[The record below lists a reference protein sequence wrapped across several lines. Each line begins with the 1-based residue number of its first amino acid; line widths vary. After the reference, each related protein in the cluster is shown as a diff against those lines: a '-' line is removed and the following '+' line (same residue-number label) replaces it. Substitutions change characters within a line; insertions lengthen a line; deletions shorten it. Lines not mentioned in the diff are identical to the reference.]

1 MAYPSSS
8 KCQFQV
14 FVSFRGA
21 DTRNKFTS
29 HLLESLKRKG
39 IDTFSDKK
47 LPRGDELSVL
57 YGRIEQSHMSIIVFS
72 ERYADS
78 TWCLE
83 ELRKIMQRREKFGHG
98 VIPIFYKVKKSDV
111 ATQKGSFGAPFRTP
125 EESFK
130 GDGHKIEEWK
140 DALRTASNVLGFV
153 YPEDRPETEFID
165 DIAKSTLKML
175 HDLCPCETSCLPG
188 IESRSKELEELLMFG
203 NDECVRTIG
212 VLGMTGIG
220 KTEVAKN
227 VYKRNCSQFDGYD
240 FVDDIDK
247 ELEWHQ
253 LCHLRENLLCKVL
266 DVEKLDVRAHG
277 ILENY
282 LPNKKLF
289 ILLDNVTDQEQID
302 VLIGEKAVYRK
313 GTRIVIITRDKKLL
327 ENKVDAT
334 YVVPRLNDREA
345 MELFCF
351 YAFPGNLYPSEEFMD
366 LSEKFVYYA
375 KGHPSALKI
384 IGSALLKKD
393 KSYWVW
399 KWESLEVM
407 PDKDIR
413 TALEKSYK
421 KLDDQQK
428 SMFLDIACFFRSEKA
443 DFVTSILKSDD
454 FSVAAVMKELEDK
467 CLLTISYD
475 RLEMH
480 DLLQMMGKYIEYE
493 SSITKVGKRRRPWK
507 LKDIRG
513 ILERN
518 KGNKYVRGIFLN
530 MSDVERIK
538 LSPAAFLRMSNLKFL
553 KFHSS
558 HCSQWCDNDHK
569 FQFCKGLDQ
578 FPDELVYLHWQGYPY
593 DYLPSD
599 FNPEELVYLNLRY
612 SLIKEL
618 WEEEQNTEN
627 LRWVDLSQ
635 SKGLLNLSGLS
646 KAKNLERL
654 DLEGCTSLDAL
665 GPAIE
670 KMKKLI
676 SLNLRDCTS
685 LKSLPEGIN
694 LESLK
699 TLILSGCSNLQD
711 FHIISESIESLYLEG
726 SAIEQVVEHIQ
737 SLRSLIFLNLKNCR
751 RLRCLPNDLYKLK
764 SLQELILSG
773 CSALESLPP
782 IREEMECLEIL
793 LMDGTSIKQTP
804 ETICLSNLKI
814 FSFCESSIDDSTGLA
829 LLPFS
834 GSSRLSD
841 LYLANCNISRLP
853 NNFSSSLHSLRC
865 LCLSRNN
872 IETLPESIEKL
883 YSLLLLDL
891 KHCRKLTS
899 LPVFPSNLQCLD
911 AHGCVSLENVAKQV
925 KVPLVA
931 ERMHTNFI
939 FTDCFMLNRAEQ
951 EAIVAQAQLKSQL
964 LARTSLQYNLK
975 GLVMDPLATVCFPG
989 SDIPSWLC
997 QQRMG
1002 SSIETDLV
1010 SHWCNSK
1017 FIGVSLS
1024 VVVSFKGH
1032 EDYHVNRLSVRCK
1045 CNFKNQN
1052 GQSISF
1058 SFSLGGW
1065 NDSCG
1070 SSCHE
1075 PRKLGSDHVFISY
1088 NKCNVPVFRWSEGSD
1103 EANRCRPTSAAFE
1116 FYLTDDTEKKLES
1129 CKVTRCGMSLLY
1141 APDENDR
1148 GFQGTRVTD
1157 IVEHTSSEAF
1167 VPIRGWSHSQVG
1179 ERRNAKGKAMYMNN
1193 GYNYDFEWRKRIKR
1207 CGSGGSNV
1215 ADLAEQALRI
1225 WRIKWIK

>member
-1 MAYPSSS
+1 M
-8 KCQFQV
+8 F
-14 FVSFRGA
+14 
-21 DTRNKFTS
+21 
-29 HLLESLKRKG
+29 
-39 IDTFSDKK
+39 
-47 LPRGDELSVL
+47 
-57 YGRIEQSHMSIIVFS
+57 
-72 ERYADS
+72 
-78 TWCLE
+78 
-83 ELRKIMQRREKFGHG
+83 
-98 VIPIFYKVKKSDV
+98 KVV
-111 ATQKGSFGAPFRTP
+111 
-125 EESFK
+125 

-282 LPNKKLF
+282 LPNKKL
-289 ILLDNVTDQEQID
+289 
-302 VLIGEKAVYRK
+302 
-313 GTRIVIITRDKKLL
+313 
-327 ENKVDAT
+327 
-334 YVVPRLNDREA
+334 
-345 MELFCF
+345 
-351 YAFPGNLYPSEEFMD
+351 
-366 LSEKFVYYA
+366 
-375 KGHPSALKI
+375 
-384 IGSALLKKD
+384 
-393 KSYWVW
+393 
-399 KWESLEVM
+399 
-407 PDKDIR
+407 
-413 TALEKSYK
+413 
-421 KLDDQQK
+421 
-428 SMFLDIACFFRSEKA
+428 
-443 DFVTSILKSDD
+443 
-454 FSVAAVMKELEDK
+454 
-467 CLLTISYD
+467 
-475 RLEMH
+475 LEMH

-618 WEEEQNTEN
+618 WEEEQ
-627 LRWVDLSQ
+627 
-635 SKGLLNLSGLS
+635 
-646 KAKNLERL
+646 
-654 DLEGCTSLDAL
+654 
-665 GPAIE
+665 
-670 KMKKLI
+670 
-676 SLNLRDCTS
+676 
-685 LKSLPEGIN
+685 
-694 LESLK
+694 
-699 TLILSGCSNLQD
+699 
-711 FHIISESIESLYLEG
+711 
-726 SAIEQVVEHIQ
+726 
-737 SLRSLIFLNLKNCR
+737 
-751 RLRCLPNDLYKLK
+751 
-764 SLQELILSG
+764 
-773 CSALESLPP
+773 
-782 IREEMECLEIL
+782 
-793 LMDGTSIKQTP
+793 TP

-939 FTDCFMLNRAEQ
+939 FTDCFMLDRAEQ
-951 EAIVAQAQLKSQL
+951 EAI
-964 LARTSLQYNLK
+964 

-989 SDIPSWLC
+989 SDIPSWLF

-1179 ERRNAKGKAMYMNN
+1179 ERRNDMLDCVVLRPVLFIAAGSSCSGKNILKMHALNFDADASSRDCVPNKALVVYQRPKVFTNLSIRQ
-1193 GYNYDFEWRKRIKR
+1193 GIFEELKATRRFTAR
-1207 CGSGGSNV
+1207 
-1215 ADLAEQALRI
+1215 
-1225 WRIKWIK
+1225 

>member
-1 MAYPSSS
+1 MDGTSIRQTPEMICLSNLKLFSFCGSSI
-8 KCQFQV
+8 K
-14 FVSFRGA
+14 
-21 DTRNKFTS
+21 
-29 HLLESLKRKG
+29 
-39 IDTFSDKK
+39 
-47 LPRGDELSVL
+47 
-57 YGRIEQSHMSIIVFS
+57 
-72 ERYADS
+72 DS
-78 TWCLE
+78 TWLVLLPFSGNSCLWDLYLTNCNIYKLPDNFSS
-83 ELRKIMQRREKFGHG
+83 LRSLRCLCLSRNDIETLPESIEKLYSLLLLDLKHCRNLNSLPVLPHNLQYVDAHGCVSLEKVAKPVTLPLVTQRMHTTF
-98 VIPIFYKVKKSDV
+98 IFTDCFKLNRAEQESIVDQAQLKSQLL
-111 ATQKGSFGAPFRTP
+111 ART
-125 EESFK
+125 SLQHN
-130 GDGHKIEEWK
+130 HKIP
-140 DALRTASNVLGFV
+140 S
-153 YPEDRPETEFID
+153 
-165 DIAKSTLKML
+165 
-175 HDLCPCETSCLPG
+175 PCSLTFLSC
-188 IESRSKELEELLMFG
+188 
-203 NDECVRTIG
+203 
-212 VLGMTGIG
+212 
-220 KTEVAKN
+220 
-227 VYKRNCSQFDGYD
+227 YQ
-240 FVDDIDK
+240 
-247 ELEWHQ
+247 
-253 LCHLRENLLCKVL
+253 
-266 DVEKLDVRAHG
+266 
-277 ILENY
+277 
-282 LPNKKLF
+282 
-289 ILLDNVTDQEQID
+289 
-302 VLIGEKAVYRK
+302 
-313 GTRIVIITRDKKLL
+313 
-327 ENKVDAT
+327 
-334 YVVPRLNDREA
+334 
-345 MELFCF
+345 
-351 YAFPGNLYPSEEFMD
+351 
-366 LSEKFVYYA
+366 
-375 KGHPSALKI
+375 
-384 IGSALLKKD
+384 
-393 KSYWVW
+393 
-399 KWESLEVM
+399 
-407 PDKDIR
+407 
-413 TALEKSYK
+413 
-421 KLDDQQK
+421 
-428 SMFLDIACFFRSEKA
+428 
-443 DFVTSILKSDD
+443 
-454 FSVAAVMKELEDK
+454 
-467 CLLTISYD
+467 
-475 RLEMH
+475 
-480 DLLQMMGKYIEYE
+480 
-493 SSITKVGKRRRPWK
+493 
-507 LKDIRG
+507 
-513 ILERN
+513 
-518 KGNKYVRGIFLN
+518 GNKYVRGIFLN

-670 KMKKLI
+670 KMKKLN

-1179 ERRNAKGKAMYMNN
+1179 ERRNGIIR
-1193 GYNYDFEWRKRIKR
+1193 DEIP
-1207 CGSGGSNV
+1207 
-1215 ADLAEQALRI
+1215 L
-1225 WRIKWIK
+1225 

>member
-1 MAYPSSS
+1 MPLWNVMS
-8 KCQFQV
+8 K
-14 FVSFRGA
+14 
-21 DTRNKFTS
+21 
-29 HLLESLKRKG
+29 LLLL
-39 IDTFSDKK
+39 I
-47 LPRGDELSVL
+47 
-57 YGRIEQSHMSIIVFS
+57 
-72 ERYADS
+72 
-78 TWCLE
+78 
-83 ELRKIMQRREKFGHG
+83 
-98 VIPIFYKVKKSDV
+98 
-111 ATQKGSFGAPFRTP
+111 
-125 EESFK
+125 
-130 GDGHKIEEWK
+130 
-140 DALRTASNVLGFV
+140 
-153 YPEDRPETEFID
+153 RPENEFLDEITKD
-165 DIAKSTLKML
+165 TLRML
-175 HDLCPCETSCLPG
+175 NHLSPCETSGLPG
-188 IESRSKELEELLMFG
+188 IELRSKELEELLMFG

-212 VLGMTGIG
+212 VLGMAGIG
-220 KTEVAKN
+220 KTLVADI
-227 VYKRNCSQFDGYD
+227 VYKRNCRQFDGYN
-240 FVDDIDK
+240 FVDDVDK

-253 LCHLRENLLCKVL
+253 LCHLREKLLCK
-266 DVEKLDVRAHG
+266 
-277 ILENY
+277 
-282 LPNKKLF
+282 
-289 ILLDNVTDQEQID
+289 
-302 VLIGEKAVYRK
+302 
-313 GTRIVIITRDKKLL
+313 GT
-327 ENKVDAT
+327 E
-334 YVVPRLNDREA
+334 
-345 MELFCF
+345 
-351 YAFPGNLYPSEEFMD
+351 
-366 LSEKFVYYA
+366 
-375 KGHPSALKI
+375 
-384 IGSALLKKD
+384 
-393 KSYWVW
+393 
-399 KWESLEVM
+399 
-407 PDKDIR
+407 
-413 TALEKSYK
+413 
-421 KLDDQQK
+421 
-428 SMFLDIACFFRSEKA
+428 
-443 DFVTSILKSDD
+443 
-454 FSVAAVMKELEDK
+454 
-467 CLLTISYD
+467 
-475 RLEMH
+475 
-480 DLLQMMGKYIEYE
+480 
-493 SSITKVGKRRRPWK
+493 
-507 LKDIRG
+507 
-513 ILERN
+513 
-518 KGNKYVRGIFLN
+518 YVRGIFLN

-538 LSPAAFLRMSNLKFL
+538 LSPAAFLKMSNLKFL
-553 KFHSS
+553 KFHNS
-558 HCSQWCDNDHK
+558 HCSQWCENDHK

-593 DYLPSD
+593 NHLPSD
-599 FNPEELVYLNLRY
+599 FNPEQLVDLNLRY
-612 SLIKEL
+612 SHIKEL

-654 DLEGCTSLDAL
+654 DLEGCTSLDTL
-665 GPAIE
+665 GPSIE
-670 KMKKLI
+670 QMNKLI
-676 SLNLRDCTS
+676 YLNLRDCTS

-699 TLILSGCSNLQD
+699 TLILSGCSNLRD

-726 SAIEQVVEHIQ
+726 SAIELVVEHIQ
-737 SLRSLIFLNLKNCR
+737 SLRSLILLNLKNCR
-751 RLRCLPNDLYKLK
+751 RLKCLPNDLYKLK

-782 IREEMECLEIL
+782 IKEEMECLEIL
-793 LMDGTSIKQTP
+793 LMDGTSVKQTP
-804 ETICLSNLKI
+804 ETICLSNLKV
-814 FSFCESSIDDSTGLA
+814 FSFCESSIEDSTGLV

-841 LYLANCNISRLP
+841 LYLANCNIKKLP
-853 NNFSSSLHSLRC
+853 NNFSSLCSLRC

-872 IETLPESIEKL
+872 FETLPESIEKL

-891 KHCRKLTS
+891 KHCRRLNS
-899 LPVFPSNLQCLD
+899 LPVLPSNLQCLD
-911 AHGCVSLENVAKQV
+911 AHGCVSLKTVAKQV

-939 FTDCFMLNRAEQ
+939 FTDCFTLNRAEQ

-1088 NKCNVPVFRWSEGSD
+1088 NKCNVPVFRWSEDSD
-1103 EANRCRPTSAAFE
+1103 EANRCRHTSAAFE
-1116 FYLTDDTEKKLES
+1116 FYLTDDTERKLES

-1157 IVEHTSSEAF
+1157 IVERTSNEAF

-1179 ERRNAKGKAMYMNN
+1179 ETRNGIVR
-1193 GYNYDFEWRKRIKR
+1193 DEIP
-1207 CGSGGSNV
+1207 
-1215 ADLAEQALRI
+1215 L
-1225 WRIKWIK
+1225 